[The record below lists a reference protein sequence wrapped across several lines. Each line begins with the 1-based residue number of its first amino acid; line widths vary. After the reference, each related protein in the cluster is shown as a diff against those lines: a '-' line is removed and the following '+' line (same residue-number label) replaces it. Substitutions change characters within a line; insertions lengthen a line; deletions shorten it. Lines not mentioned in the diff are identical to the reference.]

1 LFSKWTQRYDIKEL
15 QKKINEELDSE
26 SDENNEGEKGEK

>member
-1 LFSKWTQRYDIKEL
+1 MFSKWTQRYDIKEL